1 MSKTAQAKTFRAWML
16 DNLSHDLETIA
27 KHGYDGGVSGLA
39 YYRETSALYDAY
51 QEEIWAI
58 VAEDAEASGN
68 PNILA
73 FIAAIKGA
81 KQVTNE
87 DTFKNFLLW
96 YAVEKEAKAIVKEK
110 EALLERAGR

>member
-39 YYRETSALYDAY
+39 YYRETS
-51 QEEIWAI
+51 
-58 VAEDAEASGN
+58 
-68 PNILA
+68 
-73 FIAAIKGA
+73 
-81 KQVTNE
+81 E